1 MKHLLGKRIVT
12 FTLTGLVAA
21 VISLTLPTVFEAYQM
36 YSEAVGTVSI
46 DERIAEIRAD
56 KDYVPI
62 NQISTDFLNA
72 VVAIEDHRFYKHNG
86 IDLIATSRAMI
97 TNLTN
102 RNSLTGGSTLTQ
114 QLSKNMYFTFEKKY
128 SRKLAELAVAIQLEH
143 RLSKEEILELY
154 ANVVYF
160 GNGYNGVTEAADG
173 YFGIEPKDLSMEQSI
188 MLAGIPQSPN
198 KFELNKPTKSM
209 GKRTTE
215 VINAM
220 IKGRFLASEDARG
233 IQLRTLEVIE
243 TVY

>member
-1 MKHLLGKRIVT
+1 MKHILGKNIVA
-12 FTLTGLVAA
+12 FALTGLVAA
-21 VISLTLPTVFEAYQM
+21 VIGLTLPTFIEAYQM
-36 YSEAVGTVSI
+36 YNEAVGAVSI

-72 VVAIEDHRFYKHNG
+72 VVSIEDHRFYKHHG
-86 IDLIATSRAMI
+86 IDLIATSRATV
-97 TNLTN
+97 TNLT
-102 RNSLTGGSTLTQ
+102 SHEGLTGGSTLTQ
-114 QLSKNMYFTFEKKY
+114 QLAKNMYFTFEKKY

-160 GNGYNGVTEAADG
+160 GNGYNGVTEASCG
-173 YFGIEPKDLSMEQSI
+173 YFGVEPKDLSMEQSI

-198 KFELNKPTKSM
+198 KFAHNKPTNRM
-209 GKRTTE
+209 GKRTAE

-220 IKGRFLASEDARG
+220 IRGRFLANEDARG